1 MRPSTPQPDDAPPP
15 IRGLIVQQH
24 AVSAAA
30 ARLEPSACSALVTV
44 VPKAGEAPFSARV
57 PTARHSHKGHDMDET
72 QIDKLGNRMRDV
84 YGDVAT
90 TPEPAA
96 DVPKH
101 PSRRLRKNRYVTRP
115 AARSQRSPT
124 TRLGNGTALSI
135 SDLMARKPVMTLLVL
150 AGVGYLLAKLSR

>member
-1 MRPSTPQPDDAPPP
+1 
-15 IRGLIVQQH
+15 
-24 AVSAAA
+24 
-30 ARLEPSACSALVTV
+30 
-44 VPKAGEAPFSARV
+44 
-57 PTARHSHKGHDMDET
+57 MDET

-101 PSRRLRKNRYVTRP
+101 PSRRLRKNRYVTRS
-115 AARSQRSPT
+115 AAQSQRSPT
-124 TRLGNGTALSI
+124 TRLGNGTVLSMG
-135 SDLMARKPVMTLLVL
+135 DLIGRKPVMTLLVL